1 MSGFIIHDDG
11 QGCFGPLTDLR
22 PAFRLRTGAQWTSR
36 RIARRLDR
44 EPAAS
49 WVPDSLADVHADTA
63 QRPVNELPKG
73 DALLCVNGRWSG
85 LESIKAPAASS
96 VLVNADG
103 EVVMAN
109 LPRADAEAWL
119 REGTLP
125 GDVTRTPVEAV
136 VYRYPWDIL
145 DHLEAAI
152 LDDLSTCPVPLM
164 SDDRLHVHGE
174 HPVHVHPTAEVLP
187 GVVAD
192 TTAGP
197 VVIDDQAVIRCNAV
211 LIGPCFIGPRTVISD
226 GAVIKARCSF
236 GPDCRVGGEVGSTV
250 FQACS
255 NKSHD
260 GHLGDSLVGSWVNLG
275 AGTTNSN
282 LLNTYSEVIVRLDP
296 DSQSAKT
303 GRVFMGS
310 IIGDH
315 VRTAISTRLM
325 TGSVIGTGSMIAT
338 TAAPPTT
345 VPAFSWLTD
354 QGARVYRFSKFMDVT
369 RTVQARRSMTPGP
382 GETAAL
388 ERLAEAAATRDEG

>member
-11 QGCFGPLTDLR
+11 RGCFGPLTHLR

-36 RIARRLDR
+36 RIARRLGL
-44 EPAAS
+44 EPIAS
-49 WVPDSLADVHADTA
+49 WVPDALVDVHADTA
-63 QRPVNELPKG
+63 QRPVNELPGG
-73 DALLCVNGRWSG
+73 DTLLCVNGRWSG
-85 LESIKAPAASS
+85 LESIPVPGASS
-96 VLVNADG
+96 VLLNADG

-119 REGTLP
+119 RTGSLP
-125 GDVTRTPVEAV
+125 DGVTKSTVEAV
-136 VYRYPWDIL
+136 VYTYPWDIL
-145 DHLEAAI
+145 DHLEAAMQ
-152 LDDLSTCPVPLM
+152 DDLSTCPVPRM
-164 SDDRLHVHGE
+164 SEDQLHVHGE
-174 HPVHVHPTAEVLP
+174 HAVHVHPAAEVLP

-192 TTAGP
+192 ATGGP
-197 VVIDDQAVIRCNAV
+197 IVIDDGAVVRCNAV
-211 LIGPCFIGPRTVISD
+211 LIGPCYIGPRTVISD

-250 FQACS
+250 FQSCS

-260 GHLGDSLVGSWVNLG
+260 GHLGDSLVGCWVNLG

-296 DSQSAKT
+296 DSQSSKT

-315 VRTAISTRLM
+315 VRTAINTRLM

-354 QGARVYRFSKFMDVT
+354 QGARVYRISKFMDVV
-369 RTVQARRSMTPGP
+369 RTVQARRGTSPGP

-388 ERLAEAAATRDEG
+388 ERLAEAAAAREGG